1 MVQTYSIVIHDED
14 GGGFWA
20 EVEELPACFA
30 SGATLDA
37 LEVDVKSAIEQHIA
51 ALREMGEPI
60 PSTHGS
66 GQELNFRRW
75 EIAVA
80 V

>member
-1 MVQTYSIVIHDED
+1 VIQTYSVVIHDEE

-20 EVEELPACFA
+20 EVEELPGCFA

-37 LEVDVKSAIEQHIA
+37 LEADVKAATEQHVA
-51 ALREMGEPI
+51 ALRQMGEPI
-60 PSTHGS
+60 PDFHGGS
-66 GQELNFRRW
+66 HELNFRRW
-75 EIAVA
+75 QIAVA